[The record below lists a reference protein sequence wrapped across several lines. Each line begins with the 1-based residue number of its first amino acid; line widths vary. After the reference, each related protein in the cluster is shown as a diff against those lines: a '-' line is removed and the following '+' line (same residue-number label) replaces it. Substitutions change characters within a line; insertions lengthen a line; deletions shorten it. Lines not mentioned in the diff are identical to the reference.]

1 VSSLSAPLKLVTS
14 SPLLATVAY
23 VGLVIVLLFT
33 VVTSISDLIDQRS
46 EVAASANM
54 LEQLEGHRA
63 GAKRNVPGETMP
75 SGSAYLEGA
84 TVTIAGASLLQRVAS
99 AVSKFGGN
107 VLSTQLDVQSPSS
120 KPGFLS
126 MVASCEIEQPQLQ
139 QLLYDLEAGMPFL
152 FVDQLVIQTPT
163 TVTGSQPGKL
173 RVLLG
178 VSGQWRGAK

>member
-1 VSSLSAPLKLVTS
+1 VSSLSAPAKLVTS

-23 VGLVIVLLFT
+23 VGLVVVLLFT
-33 VVTSISDLIDQRS
+33 VVTSVSDLIDQRG

-54 LEQLEGHRA
+54 LEQLEGHRT
-63 GAKRNVPGETMP
+63 GAKRDVPGETMP

-120 KPGFLS
+120 KPGFIS

-163 TVTGSQPGKL
+163 TASGSQPGKL

-178 VSGQWRGAK
+178 VSGQWRGTK

>member
-1 VSSLSAPLKLVTS
+1 VSSLSAPAKLVTS
-14 SPLLATVAY
+14 SPLLATAAY
-23 VGLVIVLLFT
+23 VGLVVVLLFT
-33 VVTSISDLIDQRS
+33 VVTSISDLIDQRG

-54 LEQLEGHRA
+54 LEQLEGHRT
-63 GAKRNVPGETMP
+63 GAKRNLPGETMP

-152 FVDQLVIQTPT
+152 FVDQVVIQTPT
-163 TVTGSQPGKL
+163 TASGSQPGKL
-173 RVLLG
+173 RILLG

>member
-1 VSSLSAPLKLVTS
+1 VSILSTPAKLLTS
-14 SPLLATVAY
+14 SPLLAAVSY
-23 VGLVIVLLFT
+23 VGLIVVLLFI

-63 GAKRNVPGETMP
+63 AAKRNAAGEAMP

-84 TVTIAGASLLQRVAS
+84 TVTIAGAALLQRVAS
-99 AVSKFGGN
+99 AVAKFGGN

-126 MVASCEIEQPQLQ
+126 MIASCEIEQPQLQ

-152 FVDQLVIQTPT
+152 FIDQLVVQTPT
-163 TVTGSQPGKL
+163 TASGSQPGKL
-173 RVLLG
+173 RVLLA
-178 VSGQWRGAK
+178 VSGQWRGTK

>member
-1 VSSLSAPLKLVTS
+1 MNSLSAPAKLVTS
-14 SPLLATVAY
+14 SPLLAMVAY
-23 VGLVIVLLFT
+23 VGLVVVLLFT
-33 VVTSISDLIDQRS
+33 VVTSVSDLIDQRG

-54 LEQLEGHRA
+54 LEQLEGHRT
-63 GAKRNVPGETMP
+63 GAKRDVPGETMP

-163 TVTGSQPGKL
+163 TASGSQPGKL

-178 VSGQWRGAK
+178 VSGQWRGTK